1 MGSILLIFGI
11 GLILISTSWVQ
22 SGILKQFTQNF
33 EEATNQKITFDNI
46 RLQWNGKLVVTGIF
60 IGDHH
65 SDTLAFVQKIQTS
78 FQDFKKL
85 QQNDFN
91 LDRLDITGVYLN
103 IKKYTDEEVH
113 SLKVLVDKLKRENE
127 SRNKAILNVGQVDLS
142 KAKFSYNDLNTG
154 RNPILVDSMDI
165 SAEYLNFR
173 ADSLTLQLNTLE
185 GKLQSPFQKQIKTN
199 AAVVYSPGSLLLE
212 EWSLSFDKSRLN
224 GALNLKGEG
233 NSFRNFNDKGQF
245 ELNLESSLIDPSI
258 LGDFPLLSADS
269 SLISAKLIAQGDFD
283 TFEIQGIEIKHK
295 EFDLKGDLDMQNIL
309 NPKIATWQL
318 EVLDAHLNKK
328 YLFDELDELQRFKPY
343 FAADT
348 IQLQGVINTQ
358 NERIAFELNS
368 ENTWGKIVSKGTL
381 GQGLIDKQFDNRAL
395 ELTASLQSIQ
405 FFLPSLTRST
415 MSM

>member
-1 MGSILLIFGI
+1 LGSILLIFGI

-46 RLQWNGKLVVTGIF
+46 RLQWNGKLVLTGIF

-154 RNPILVDSMDI
+154 RKPILVDSMDI

-318 EVLDAHLNKK
+318 
-328 YLFDELDELQRFKPY
+328 
-343 FAADT
+343 
-348 IQLQGVINTQ
+348 
-358 NERIAFELNS
+358 
-368 ENTWGKIVSKGTL
+368 
-381 GQGLIDKQFDNRAL
+381 
-395 ELTASLQSIQ
+395 
-405 FFLPSLTRST
+405 
-415 MSM
+415 

>member
-46 RLQWNGKLVVTGIF
+46 RLQWNGKLVLTGIF

-154 RNPILVDSMDI
+154 RKPILVDSMDI

-173 ADSLTLQLNTLE
+173 ADSLHSN
-185 GKLQSPFQKQIKTN
+185 
-199 AAVVYSPGSLLLE
+199 
-212 EWSLSFDKSRLN
+212 
-224 GALNLKGEG
+224 
-233 NSFRNFNDKGQF
+233 
-245 ELNLESSLIDPSI
+245 
-258 LGDFPLLSADS
+258 
-269 SLISAKLIAQGDFD
+269 
-283 TFEIQGIEIKHK
+283 
-295 EFDLKGDLDMQNIL
+295 
-309 NPKIATWQL
+309 
-318 EVLDAHLNKK
+318 
-328 YLFDELDELQRFKPY
+328 
-343 FAADT
+343 
-348 IQLQGVINTQ
+348 
-358 NERIAFELNS
+358 
-368 ENTWGKIVSKGTL
+368 
-381 GQGLIDKQFDNRAL
+381 
-395 ELTASLQSIQ
+395 
-405 FFLPSLTRST
+405 
-415 MSM
+415 